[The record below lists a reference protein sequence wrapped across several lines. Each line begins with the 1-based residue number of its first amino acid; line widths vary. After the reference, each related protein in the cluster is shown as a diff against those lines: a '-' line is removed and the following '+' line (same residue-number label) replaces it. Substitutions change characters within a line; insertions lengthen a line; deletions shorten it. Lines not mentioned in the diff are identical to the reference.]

1 MARRV
6 GLSPI
11 GIGKLVVFAGAVLI
25 YGAHQ
30 LAVKVGL
37 VGAPE
42 THKSYAAEP
51 LSQSLAERD
60 AEVKRMI
67 AERNARAKSLAAEN
81 GR

>member
-11 GIGKLVVFAGAVLI
+11 GIGKLVVFAGAALI

-37 VGAPE
+37 ADGPE
-42 THKSYAAEP
+42 TQKIYASAP
-51 LSQSLAERD
+51 LSQSLVERD
-60 AEVKRMI
+60 VEVKRMI
-67 AERNARAKSLAAEN
+67 AERNARARTLAAEN
-81 GR
+81 GQ